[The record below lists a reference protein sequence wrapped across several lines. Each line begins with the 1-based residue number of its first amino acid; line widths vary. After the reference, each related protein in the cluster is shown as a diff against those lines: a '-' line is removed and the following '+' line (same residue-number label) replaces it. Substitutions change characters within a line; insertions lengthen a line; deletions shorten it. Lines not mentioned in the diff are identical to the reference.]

1 MGFYQ
6 VGEVIRRAR
15 EAAGISQEML
25 CSGICS
31 PETLSR
37 IENGKNE
44 PTRANFQALMER
56 LGKCGEKYMPFI
68 QCGEIDDLVEVKRL
82 EQLVINRRYEEAEEA
97 LNMFERQLD
106 VDDNVNRQF
115 VIRMRAIVQHK
126 LKKIDAKEK
135 RENLIQALRC
145 TIPEYEEDQFPAG
158 VLSRTEIKILCNIAV
173 SYSKEGKLE
182 KVIEQLQKVKQYFE
196 NTQVDFEKRSNSELL
211 MLSNLGQ
218 CLGKLGDTVAAK
230 EIDEQA
236 IELCLKS
243 GKRGILFSLLY
254 NSALEREKL
263 CESKEETLETLI
275 QAYYVAELGKN
286 TRSMKYIEE
295 HIKEVYGDVPLY

>member
-1 MGFYQ
+1 MKNGNS
-6 VGEVIRRAR
+6 APN
-15 EAAGISQEML
+15 ATHTPNNNL
-25 CSGICS
+25 CSLHLLARKIS
-31 PETLSR
+31 HKR
-37 IENGKNE
+37 IAVII
-44 PTRANFQALMER
+44 AN
-56 LGKCGEKYMPFI
+56 
-68 QCGEIDDLVEVKRL
+68 VKL
-82 EQLVINRRYEEAEEA
+82 Y
-97 LNMFERQLD
+97 
-106 VDDNVNRQF
+106 
-115 VIRMRAIVQHK
+115 AIVPERITRTKATQ
-126 LKKIDAKEK
+126 
-135 RENLIQALRC
+135 
-145 TIPEYEEDQFPAG
+145 IPTTA
-158 VLSRTEIKILCNIAV
+158 VIILCNIAV
-173 SYSKEGKLE
+173 SYCKEGKLE

-196 NTQVDFEKRSNSELL
+196 NTQVDFEERSNSELL